1 MSVSHILQPHHSS
14 ASAPSR
20 YFMRPYHERN
30 ARIPNT
36 VRCLSP
42 RIVNSFLLL
51 ESYGGLGGEARK
63 FIKVLAQIASTH
75 DTFPNFR
82 DYAYRSLSICLVDGN
97 SFVLNNGALLARES
111 EGALRRDHRRLA
123 SFLRPSFRLVQ
134 AAPSPLASSDI

>member
-1 MSVSHILQPHHSS
+1 MSLAEDSKFVP
-14 ASAPSR
+14 
-20 YFMRPYHERN
+20 F
-30 ARIPNT
+30 
-36 VRCLSP
+36 V
-42 RIVNSFLLL
+42 L

-82 DYAYRSLSICLVDGN
+82 DYAYRSLSICLVNGN

-111 EGALRRDHRRLA
+111 DGALRRDHRRLA